1 MYACFMKTN
10 PPKYPSTMHWPW
22 SQTVHKDDRLH
33 QSPESLTGIEVIVSE
48 KLDGGNTCLWQGEVY
63 ARSTGQPATQGWF
76 AMVKKHHAWK
86 TMNGDP
92 SIFIYGEDLY
102 GLHSIAYDPIK
113 EDETY
118 RVFNVRKGDTWMSW
132 DDVEATASQVSLR
145 TVPVLFRGVFESV
158 KDITDFFET
167 EINNP
172 SSLGGPKEGFVIRS
186 ASEFDN
192 NEFTTLT
199 AKYVRKNHVQT
210 DEHWTRNWQIAAIDR
225 S

>member
-1 MYACFMKTN
+1 MYVYSMKRH
-10 PPKYPSTMHWPW
+10 PPKYGSTPHWPW
-22 SQTVHKDDRLH
+22 SQTVHKDDRYH
-33 QSPESLTGIEVIVSE
+33 VEPEVFTGREVVITE

-86 TMNGDP
+86 TASTSPDQY
-92 SIFIYGEDLY
+92 IYGEDLY
-102 GLHSIAYDPIK
+102 GLHSIAYEPIK

-118 RVFNVRKGDTWMSW
+118 RVFNVREGDTWLKW
-132 DDVEATASQVSLR
+132 DRVEQVATSLSLP
-145 TVPVLFRGVFESV
+145 TVPVLFRGTFDSIR
-158 KDITDFFET
+158 DITSFFEE

-172 SSLGGPKEGFVIRS
+172 SSLGGPKEGFVIRQ
-186 ASEFDN
+186 ADEFDHGD
-192 NEFTTLT
+192 F
-199 AKYVRKNHVQT
+199 AKYVCKYVRKNHVQT